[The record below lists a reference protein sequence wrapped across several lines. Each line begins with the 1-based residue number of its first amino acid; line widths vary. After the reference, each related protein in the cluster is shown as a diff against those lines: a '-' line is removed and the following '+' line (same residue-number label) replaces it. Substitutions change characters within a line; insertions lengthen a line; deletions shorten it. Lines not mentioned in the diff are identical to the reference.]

1 MYRAM
6 LHVGSNTVMY
16 RAMLH
21 LREQYCNVQSN
32 ATWKG
37 AIRAMLHLVS
47 NTVMYSAMLHS
58 REQL

>member
-6 LHVGSNTVMY
+6 IHLGSNTVMY
-16 RAMLH
+16 RAML
-21 LREQYCNVQSN
+21 LL
-32 ATWKG
+32 G
-37 AIRAMLHLVS
+37 S